1 MSKVLATTRVSRIA
15 AFAGLAAIGF
25 GLAMPA
31 SADDGTVKIGIAAP
45 FTGSSAPWGEQFKR
59 GTDMAVKDFNAAG
72 GAAGQ
77 QLSVEIGDDMAD
89 PKAGV
94 SVANKFVADGV
105 KWVIGHVNSGV
116 SIPASDIYAEN
127 GIIQITPAS
136 TDPTFTDRGLWN
148 TFRTTGR
155 DDQQGSV
162 AAAYLMKH
170 FAGKRIA
177 IVHDKTPFGE
187 GLAQIV
193 KKGINEKGLTEV
205 FYEGINIGEKDYS
218 SLVTKLKGAGADIIY
233 YGGVYTEAGL
243 IIRQMRDQGMQ
254 VPLMSGDG
262 LVTTDFGAI
271 VGPGGAGTLM
281 TYTPDPRDIPEAKKI
296 VERMRA
302 EGFEPEAFTVKCY
315 ASVQILVQ
323 AANAIQSTDPEK
335 IAEYMHSG
343 HVFDTVIGKISY
355 DQHGDMVQADYV
367 MYVWKPTPSGGLDY
381 AGNELTD

>member
-1 MSKVLATTRVSRIA
+1 MSKFLSKGLASPLA
-15 AFAGLAAIGF
+15 LLAGLALA
-25 GLAMPA
+25 GLVFAMPA
-31 SADDGTVKIGIAAP
+31 SADGAGVKIGVAAP

-59 GTDMAVKDFNAAG
+59 GTEMAVKDFNAAG

-77 QLSVEIGDDMAD
+77 QLSYEIGDDVAD

-116 SIPASDIYAEN
+116 SIPASDVYAEN

-136 TDPTFTDRGLWN
+136 TNPTFTDRGLWN

-155 DDQQGSV
+155 DDQQGAV
-162 AAAYLMKH
+162 AAAYLVKH
-170 FAGKRIA
+170 FQGKRVA

-193 KKGINEKGLTEV
+193 KKGINDKGISEV
-205 FYEGINIGEKDYS
+205 VFEGINIGEKDYS
-218 SLVTKLKGAGADIIY
+218 ALVTKLKEADVDVLY

-243 IIRQMRDQGMQ
+243 IIRQMRDQGVQ
-254 VPLMSGDG
+254 APLMGGDG

-271 VGPGGAGTLM
+271 AGPGGAGTLM
-281 TYTPDPRDIPEAKKI
+281 TYTPDPRENPEAKQI

-302 EGFEPEAFTVKCY
+302 AGFEPEAFTVKCY

-323 AANAIQSTDPEK
+323 SANAIQSTDPEK

-355 DQHGDMVQADYV
+355 DKRGDMVEANYV
-367 MYVWKPTPSGGLDY
+367 MYVWKPTASGGLDY